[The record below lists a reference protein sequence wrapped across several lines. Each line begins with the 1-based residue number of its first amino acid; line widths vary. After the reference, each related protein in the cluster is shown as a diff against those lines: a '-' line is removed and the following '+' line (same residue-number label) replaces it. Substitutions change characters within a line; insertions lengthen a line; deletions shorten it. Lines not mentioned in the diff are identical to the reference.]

1 MQFQRWGGGGK
12 ARSSEP
18 RCPLCCLRAV
28 SATCWQRLAER
39 DAKDGQE
46 FIQNRAKSVRS
57 LILERIHWL
66 AERELRERVCAC
78 GGEGLVC
85 APCIRRCPRR
95 LEKVLGLLKLGF
107 QLVVTVWCKCW
118 ELNSGRAASPLSGWA
133 ISPISQ
139 QLPLGWLK
147 LLKPLLPRF
156 LSYVYKPQPCALT
169 SQVTFKTFHL
179 WQGKV
184 GFFIFII
191 IILLFLFYARH
202 RRIIYNYGVYLNL
215 HF

>member
-1 MQFQRWGGGGK
+1 MDQEYNVFCHIDSMYPLQPAWTGTIFKNKKQKLICVCVCVMHVCVGCVYVWGM
-12 ARSSEP
+12 
-18 RCPLCCLRAV
+18 CVHVCM
-28 SATCWQRLAER
+28 W
-39 DAKDGQE
+39 
-46 FIQNRAKSVRS
+46 
-57 LILERIHWL
+57 
-66 AERELRERVCAC
+66 CAC

-191 IILLFLFYARH
+191 IILLFGCSARH